1 MAKLQNKKN
10 KINLRKDNDFK
21 ICTECNPLTHLKF
34 NFSFISYNKKM
45 NSNDYVE
52 MFERIKLLSSEPY
65 PSLVIKYRGQ
75 KSQFMEI
82 VSANEIG
89 IKKEIPREFKKI
101 FSTETNEKL
110 AIFRIYPNNEPKV
123 ARIIGMLKGTIF
135 YIFYIDGDGS
145 LYQH

>member
-1 MAKLQNKKN
+1 MAKLQSKKE
-10 KINLRKDNDFK
+10 KIKIKKDTDFK
-21 ICTECNPLTHLKF
+21 ICTECNPIAHLKF
-34 NFSFISYNKKM
+34 NFSFISYDKKM
-45 NSNDYVE
+45 DSKDYME
-52 MFERIKLLSSEPY
+52 MFERIKMLSSEPY
-65 PSLVIKYRGQ
+65 PSLLVKYRGK

-82 VSANEIG
+82 VPVNDIG
-89 IKKEIPREFKKI
+89 IRKEIPKEFRKI
-101 FSTETNEKL
+101 FLSETNQKF